1 MQTDLARQYLEY
13 ARIHPPGRLALQ
25 HHVFKLIFQWSKDD
39 VVIRDRMIRRGNE
52 VDDYLEVLDMVEARY
67 PVSEVA
73 LAMETPVPS
82 FVCANAF
89 NSVVRVVPHSPAQES
104 VEASRRMGCNELA
117 LPDVPL
123 APRCVL

>member
-1 MQTDLARQYLEY
+1 M
-13 ARIHPPGRLALQ
+13 
-25 HHVFKLIFQWSKDD
+25 
-39 VVIRDRMIRRGNE
+39 IRDRMIRRGNE

-73 LAMETPVPS
+73 LAMETSAFLVSS
-82 FVCANAF
+82 FVCATAF
-89 NSVVRVVPHSPAQES
+89 NSVVRVVPHEPVQES